1 MSNYTKDGIISW
13 VTLILVIVGIV
24 LMFKLV
30 PRLIRF
36 LRAWGKR
43 KSFLS
48 RLKRTCAAAGYG
60 LEVTA
65 NPYRSLFRMTEKPEL
80 RIDADGRTVWVK
92 LITLMDPSSTYLF
105 NGRNEVYRIKHWNPK
120 YFTAVWTNPGFGW
133 GKKRDMEKSGISRLI
148 LRSSLAADLGADFM
162 QPMNAGDSSI
172 EIPEDG
178 ELILCLN
185 PISQEMRKV
194 SGAET
199 ELLFDGSELDGA
211 HVYSAG
217 GLLKQIKE
225 GGMVDHPADTLSPR
239 RIAE

>member
-1 MSNYTKDGIISW
+1 MSRYTKEGIISW

-24 LMFKLV
+24 LIFKLV

-36 LRAWGKR
+36 IRAWGKR

-65 NPYRSLFRMTEKPEL
+65 SPYRSLFKMTDKPEL
-80 RIDADGRTVWVK
+80 RIDADGRTVHVK

-105 NGRNEVYRIKHWNPK
+105 NGMNEVYRIKHWNPT
-120 YFTAVWTNPGFGW
+120 YFEVPWGPGFGF
-133 GKKRDMEKSGISRLI
+133 GKRRDMEKSGILKI
-148 LRSSLAADLGADFM
+148 LLPSSLRADLSADFM
-162 QPMNAGDSSI
+162 RPLNSGDSGI
-172 EIPEDG
+172 KLPEDG

-194 SGAET
+194 NGAET
-199 ELLFDGSELDGA
+199 ELL
-211 HVYSAG
+211 
-217 GLLKQIKE
+217 
-225 GGMVDHPADTLSPR
+225 
-239 RIAE
+239 

>member
-1 MSNYTKDGIISW
+1 MSRYTKEGIISW

-24 LMFKLV
+24 LIFKLV

-65 NPYRSLFRMTEKPEL
+65 NPYRSLFRMTEKPEI

-162 QPMNAGDSSI
+162 RPLNSGDSGI
-172 EIPEDG
+172 KLPEDG

-194 SGAET
+194 SGSDT

-211 HVYSAG
+211 LVYSAG
-217 GLLKQIKE
+217 GLLKHIQE
-225 GGMVDHPADTLSPR
+225 GSMPEPTANPLTPR
-239 RIAE
+239 RLAE